1 MSVSPSSVKQTNR
14 TIATTMM
21 MKSRGRT
28 IPTFERPH
36 SGWNS
41 LECERVKGRKQ
52 EAEERHKGPD
62 LNSQGLEG
70 LETITAATVCAALLC
85 QARRVLSPYTHSFLQ
100 AHKAAEAGAAIISTL
115 SAGS

>member
-1 MSVSPSSVKQTNR
+1 
-14 TIATTMM
+14 M

-70 LETITAATVCAALLC
+70 LETITAATVCAALLGASLPGTAC
-85 QARRVLSPYTHSFLQ
+85 SEPLHAFLPASSQSHRGRHCYYQHS
-100 AHKAAEAGAAIISTL
+100 ISREL
-115 SAGS
+115 ICPESSL

>member
-1 MSVSPSSVKQTNR
+1 
-14 TIATTMM
+14 M

-62 LNSQGLEG
+62 LNSQGLDS
-70 LETITAATVCAALLC
+70 LETITTATVWAALLC
-85 QARRVLSPYTHSFLQ
+85 QARCVLSPYRHSFLQ
-100 AHKAAEAGAAIISTL
+100 AHNSR
-115 SAGS
+115 